1 MNILTASPNTSFAAH
16 SVRPNAF
23 GTSQSPRTLDD
34 ILLGDLKAKNIK
46 PVTYPIK
53 GG

>member
-23 GTSQSPRTLDD
+23 GTSQSPRTL
-34 ILLGDLKAKNIK
+34 GERAKRK
-46 PVTYPIK
+46 QTKKEV
-53 GG
+53 